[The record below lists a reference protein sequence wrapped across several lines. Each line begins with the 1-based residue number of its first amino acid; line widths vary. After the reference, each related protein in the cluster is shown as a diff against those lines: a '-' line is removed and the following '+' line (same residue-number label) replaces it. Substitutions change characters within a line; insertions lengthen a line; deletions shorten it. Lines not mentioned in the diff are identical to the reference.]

1 MGVVSELVKNV
12 KIPEMVRVKQWFDD
26 ARIMD
31 VPAKTNAELH
41 QEKITSQIHPGMRI
55 AIGAGS
61 RGISNYAVIIKCIV
75 DFVKEMGAE
84 PFIVPA
90 MGSHGGACAD
100 GQRQMLA
107 GYGITEEEMGCPVR
121 CSMETAVIGR
131 TADDRY
137 PVQIDKYAAEADG
150 IIICNRIKA
159 HTAFRGPYESG
170 LMKMLAIGLAKQ
182 KGAEFC
188 HSRGFKYMAE
198 MVELFGKGIIA
209 NSKLLF
215 GVALL
220 ENAYDK
226 TADILALTPAEIISE
241 EPKLQQRSKE
251 LMPRI
256 LIEHADLLIVD
267 EIGKDVSGDGMDPN
281 ISGTFAVP
289 YASGGIDVQRVAVLD
304 ITEKSHGNT
313 IGWGMADTSTRRAFD
328 KFDPEVTYP
337 NSLTCR
343 VTQVSKIPMIFRND
357 RECIQG
363 AIKTMADVDYDD
375 IKIVRIKNTLS
386 MAEIEISAN
395 LLPLAEAHPNMEVC
409 GECAPMA
416 FDENGN
422 LF

>member
-1 MGVVSELVKNV
+1 MGVVSELVQRM
-12 KIPEMVRVKQWFDD
+12 KIPEMMRVRQKFDD
-26 ARIMD
+26 TAIQD
-31 VPAKTNAELH
+31 VPAVTNEQLH
-41 QEKITSQIHPGMRI
+41 QEKICSLIRPGMRI

-61 RGISNYAVIIKCIV
+61 RGISNYATIIKCIV

-90 MGSHGGACAD
+90 MGSHGGALAE

-107 GYGITEEEMGCPVR
+107 GYGITPENMGCPVR
-121 CSMETAVIGR
+121 CSMETKVIGR

-198 MVELFGKGIIA
+198 MVELFGRGIISNA
-209 NSKLLF
+209 NVLF

-226 TADILALTPAEIISE
+226 TVEIHALTSPEIIE
-241 EPKLQQRSKE
+241 QEPALLERAKAY
-251 LMPRI
+251 MPRI
-256 LIEHADLLIVD
+256 RVEHADLLIVD
-267 EIGKDVSGDGMDPN
+267 EIGKNISGDGMDPN

-304 ITEKSHGNT
+304 ICEQSHGNT
-313 IGWGMADTSTRRAFD
+313 IGWGMADCSTRRAFD
-328 KFDPEVTYP
+328 KFDSEATYP
-337 NSLTCR
+337 NSLTCL
-343 VTQVSKIPMIFRND
+343 VTQVSKIPMIFKND
-357 RECIQG
+357 KECIQA
-363 AIKTMADVDYDD
+363 AIKTLADVDHDD
-375 IKIVRIKNTLS
+375 VKVVRIKNTLA
-386 MAEIEISAN
+386 MGEIQVSAN
-395 LLPLAEAHPNMEVC
+395 LRPVVEADPNMEIVS
-409 GECAPMA
+409 EPEPMP